1 MLPVSLTRAST
12 VSPQRMDARRAFAWM
27 RPANTTS
34 RTVAERR
41 ALVVWLAFFGFAGV
55 LIALGHVWLRLQV
68 LNVGYQLSAT
78 REVIERLQQEEHEL
92 TLELATLEAPARL
105 EEEARVR
112 LGMIRPE
119 KGQEALLP

>member
-1 MLPVSLTRAST
+1 MLPLSLTRPST
-12 VSPQRMDARRAFAWM
+12 VNPERMDARRAFAWV
-27 RPANTTS
+27 RPANTSS

-41 ALVVWLAFFGFAGV
+41 ALAVWLAIFAVAGV

-68 LNVGYQLSAT
+68 LNVGYHLSAT

-92 TLELATLEAPARL
+92 SLEIATLEAPARL

-112 LGMIRPE
+112 LGMTRPE
-119 KGQEALLP
+119 KGQEAVLP